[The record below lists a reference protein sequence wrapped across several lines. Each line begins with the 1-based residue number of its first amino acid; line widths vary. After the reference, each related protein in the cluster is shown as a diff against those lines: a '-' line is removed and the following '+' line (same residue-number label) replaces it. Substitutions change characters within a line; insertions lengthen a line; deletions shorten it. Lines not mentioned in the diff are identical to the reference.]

1 MKLGKWSVIKD
12 NYLNMLIG
20 STPVKTSETF
30 KTELFKKGKKTFVL
44 VEDKWSCEW
53 GAAGE
58 DFIKEFIIEN
68 CSRKS
73 SKKKLLD
80 ALKIEPFI
88 EYKVFTT
95 WFNEYGNIYDEL
107 WFFDIGEEYIPVYV
121 KNINGSYCYAY
132 NRSNMKNDYDEGEHI
147 DYYTR
152 DDILDFVKT
161 EKQKKAISSLFH

>member
-1 MKLGKWSVIKD
+1 MF
-12 NYLNMLIG
+12 IG

-53 GAAGE
+53 GTAGE
-58 DFIKEFIIEN
+58 DFIKEYIIEN
-68 CSRKS
+68 CYGKY

-80 ALKIEPFI
+80 ALKIEPYI

-95 WFNEYGNIYDEL
+95 WRSECGSRWDEL
-107 WFFDIGEEYIPVYV
+107 WFFDIGEEFIPVYV
-121 KNINGSYCYAY
+121 ENINGSSCYAY
-132 NRSNMKNDYDEGEHI
+132 CRSGMINDYEEGEHI

-161 EKQKKAISSLFH
+161 EKQKETISSLFH